1 MTSCGPTS
9 AMARTPSSYRRYT
22 RARLYVDK
30 GSAVAGVVGWV
41 KRGRTQPQNIEAT
54 HSGQAEKLKNWKTG

>member
-1 MTSCGPTS
+1 MDHALDVFGLVH
-9 AMARTPSSYRRYT
+9 AR
-22 RARLYVDK
+22 AFVDK
-30 GSAVAGVVGWV
+30 GSAVTGVVGWV